1 MTLPQ
6 SEKEQLVQNLK
17 ITGQQY
23 FDMADKLLEE
33 IAVEEKEY
41 E

>member
-33 IAVEEKEY
+33 IAEEEKEY